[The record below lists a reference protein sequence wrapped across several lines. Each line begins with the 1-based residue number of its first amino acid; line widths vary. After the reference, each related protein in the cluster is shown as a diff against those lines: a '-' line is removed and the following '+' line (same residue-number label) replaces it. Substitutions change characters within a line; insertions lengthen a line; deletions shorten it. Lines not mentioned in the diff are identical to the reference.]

1 MVLTESERAS
11 HGFFDA
17 KHAQHRIMLTEEVNW
32 NKFDGEYLIIRFKTS
47 ANKSAFAQGQLLIQS
62 ENE

>member
-1 MVLTESERAS
+1 
-11 HGFFDA
+11 
-17 KHAQHRIMLTEEVNW
+17 MLTEEVNW

-47 ANKSAFAQGQLLIQS
+47 ANKSAFAQGQLFIQS